1 MTKTEASKER
11 LKEEQAGAA
20 RRRALLQYS
29 LREEGGC
36 ESHGTRA
43 RTLPLGP
50 CPCPGGF
57 RNHSFLVWTKEERY
71 FLSDFLHNGV
81 QLCGTK
87 LSTRNAAE
95 EEK

>member
-50 CPCPGGF
+50 CPCPRGF
-57 RNHSFLVWTKEERY
+57 RNHSFLVRTREESY
-71 FLSDFLHNGV
+71 FPSDFLNNGV
-81 QLCGTK
+81 QLSGTQ
-87 LSTRNAAE
+87 LSTLKAAE
-95 EEK
+95 E